1 MLKYVFDKDKEKDK
15 GKGSWRKINFFRL
28 YHRAC
33 GVFCAGFHVIFFNFF
48 RLKITKVV

>member
-33 GVFCAGFHVIFFNFF
+33 GVLRGFPCYFLIF
-48 RLKITKVV
+48 LD